1 MNNKTITYEQLLA
14 GALLKFNIVNTL
26 DIVLLIGGINYYGYG
41 NIKYIDKEPEIINN
55 YTTYK
60 DSYISI
66 KNEYTKDETTKSN
79 IKKLLNKL
87 QGSTVKSYLN
97 TIDEEDFV
105 LKKLSIST
113 NKNIY
118 TKRELEIIKTLINQG
133 MINVKSHKDTS
144 NQTKNEIYLTRY
156 GKTRLF
162 MNQYKNQIIN
172 FITKIESYG
181 YDSDIIFEYLLTQDL
196 ESNINDILSVDSL
209 IRFSNMYNIDIQKS
223 HKLTK
228 NNK

>member
-113 NKNIY
+113 EKNIY

-133 MINVKSHKDTS
+133 MINVKSYKDTS

>member
-133 MINVKSHKDTS
+133 MINVKSYKDTS